1 MPEGLFIA
9 GVFPIGKVRE
19 GAMTLRDKYNHAI
32 QTAKQLK
39 FQGAADER
47 DGKLH
52 FHGTVNSQDEANQI
66 WNALKTVP
74 DWQKDIVAD
83 IKVNPSAAPQPPA
96 QTPAATAAPRATE
109 TYTVQAG
116 DTLSGIAKK
125 LLGNANA
132 YMDIFNANKDQLT
145 DPDKIK
151 PGQVLKI
158 PQHAGRH

>member
-1 MPEGLFIA
+1 
-9 GVFPIGKVRE
+9 
-19 GAMTLRDKYNHAI
+19 MTLREKYDHAI
-32 QTAKQLK
+32 QTAKGLK

-47 DGKLH
+47 DGKLY
-52 FHGTVNSQDEANQI
+52 FHGTVRSQDEANQI

-74 DWQKDIVAD
+74 DWQKDVVAD
-83 IKVNPSAAPQPPA
+83 IKVNQAAAPSHA
-96 QTPAATAAPRATE
+96 SGAAPTGAASPAND

-132 YMDIFNANKDQLT
+132 YMDIFNANRDQLS
-145 DPDKIK
+145 DPDTIR

-158 PQHAGRH
+158 PQHSHAH

>member
-1 MPEGLFIA
+1 
-9 GVFPIGKVRE
+9 
-19 GAMTLRDKYNHAI
+19 MTLRDKYTQAI

-47 DGKLH
+47 DGKLY
-52 FHGTVNSQDEANQI
+52 FHGTVNNQDEANQI
-66 WNALKTVP
+66 WNALKAVP

-83 IKVNPSAAPQPPA
+83 IKVHPSAQAREAATPSSQPA
-96 QTPAATAAPRATE
+96 QAAPSSHANE

-116 DTLSGIAKK
+116 DTLSSIAKK
-125 LLGNANA
+125 FLGNANA
-132 YMDIFNANKDQLT
+132 YMDIFNANKDQLS

-158 PQHAGRH
+158 PQHTGSH

>member
-1 MPEGLFIA
+1 MQPHPRRA
-9 GVFPIGKVRE
+9 DVS
-19 GAMTLRDKYNHAI
+19 LRDKYNHAI

-83 IKVNPSAAPQPPA
+83 IKVNAAAASQPTRSNAPA
-96 QTPAATAAPRATE
+96 AAATPASGNE

-125 LLGNANA
+125 LLGSANA
-132 YMDIFNANKDQLT
+132 YMDI
-145 DPDKIK
+145 
-151 PGQVLKI
+151 
-158 PQHAGRH
+158 